1 MRIVVG
7 TYSGALHGWEC
18 DESTAR
24 KDHQLKFEV
33 IFRYSPHPECIK
45 ALQFIKS
52 MAGSMMVS
60 GGSSEVMR
68 LYNVN
73 SRKEIG
79 TLMEHTASVVC
90 MDFYK
95 SSHLLSGGE
104 DNTICLWRTSDW
116 NCIHILGG
124 HKGHINSIAV
134 HPSGKLALSTSKDRT
149 LRMWNLV
156 KGRCAY
162 IKKLPKE
169 AVQVLWSFDG
179 MLYATVSGSSVTVH
193 SAQNNQVVSELVH
206 PKRVNSAVF
215 VNDDIIATG
224 GEDKIIRLFNK
235 TTGEELHQLCNPEE
249 NVFRIRSLQV
259 TGIRG
264 VDLTSQKQT
273 VDSDENLGLRPLL
286 VSVTSHGIIQVW

>member
-1 MRIVVG
+1 
-7 TYSGALHGWEC
+7 
-18 DESTAR
+18 
-24 KDHQLKFEV
+24 
-33 IFRYSPHPECIK
+33 
-45 ALQFIKS
+45 
-52 MAGSMMVS
+52 
-60 GGSSEVMR
+60 
-68 LYNVN
+68 
-73 SRKEIG
+73 
-79 TLMEHTASVVC
+79 
-90 MDFYK
+90 
-95 SSHLLSGGE
+95 
-104 DNTICLWRTSDW
+104 
-116 NCIHILGG
+116 
-124 HKGHINSIAV
+124 
-134 HPSGKLALSTSKDRT
+134 
-149 LRMWNLV
+149 MWNLV

-264 VDLTSQKQT
+264 VDLNSQKQT
-273 VDSDENLGLRPLL
+273 VDSDGNLGLRPLL